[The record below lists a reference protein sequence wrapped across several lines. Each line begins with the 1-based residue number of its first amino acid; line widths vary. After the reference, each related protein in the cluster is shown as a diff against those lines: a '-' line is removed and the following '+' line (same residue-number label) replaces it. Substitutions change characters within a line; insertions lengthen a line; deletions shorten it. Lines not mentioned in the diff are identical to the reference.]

1 MKISKTIVAPSL
13 LLSLSLAMTG
23 CFTSKPDISG
33 VWIPEHTPKST
44 FFYDYY
50 VISEADKQGN
60 FAVKKFSYQIQNM
73 NAFNPAKLPKLTGE
87 SAGVLTFTKDDT
99 YLSEGSLTT
108 CFIYSEGTLRKSD
121 SSKVF
126 ILSNKNPPEIPVIR

>member
-44 FFYDYY
+44 FSM
-50 VISEADKQGN
+50 IT
-60 FAVKKFSYQIQNM
+60 M
-73 NAFNPAKLPKLTGE
+73 
-87 SAGVLTFTKDDT
+87 
-99 YLSEGSLTT
+99 
-108 CFIYSEGTLRKSD
+108 
-121 SSKVF
+121 
-126 ILSNKNPPEIPVIR
+126 